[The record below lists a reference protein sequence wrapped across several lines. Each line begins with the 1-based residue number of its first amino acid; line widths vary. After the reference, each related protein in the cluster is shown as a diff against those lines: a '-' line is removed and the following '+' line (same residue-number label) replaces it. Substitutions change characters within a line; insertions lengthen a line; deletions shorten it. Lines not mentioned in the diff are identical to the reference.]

1 MQSDLACSYNEDA
14 QLEARVLSYHG
25 IMPILTHASDYG
37 STPQPSDSEPDSEQ
51 DEESPITSSPPS
63 SEQNTPPHRYPK
75 RTFRSYTVER
85 EVDSVVDKFG
95 RRVKLQWA
103 TKPFPTKFIKQRA
116 NGEEYVTIDGQD
128 YTIAK
133 RSPISEDSD
142 GNTVCRV
149 NFVDS
154 WEPEGNLDPPQMIDS
169 SPVSSQGRSS
179 RGLPSDTPSP
189 QGRNLRP
196 RLRGQLRR
204 PTSAAWM
211 KRAQPPKRPQHG
223 TERASSALTWSDLDL
238 AHIEDLR
245 EHATSDTADY
255 GPAIHQKIQ
264 EAVKRGQY
272 DTTTGVL
279 TAVLNRYQHDTPQR
293 PVQFATW
300 TVRHATHKFN
310 FHGKENA
317 GTFYAHWTGYDVRK
331 PCTRCAN
338 QHREYG
344 VFQGCVVASGFNQ
357 GASSMTPSDS
367 DEDRQ
372 SPSASRSLPQPRSV
386 STDYRQGLTDDD
398 FIRDSNRPL
407 RSENEGENDEFV
419 MSGGLNGLDG
429 IGARGHDVDS
439 GRKHDLGKIYDA
451 APNDSDDDS
460 SEEEHPDNGKN
471 AGDSSHDV
479 IEKEQQNHRKRQRD
493 PIVIESSDEASDDSS
508 DEEVDVYKRLRDLF
522 RMKPSDGSS
531 DDKADSDCESAQKRQ
546 RLTSPVSQSDAG
558 NSDGRARR
566 ARSKTLTSS
575 QTAVPEASKA
585 APQLPDTRT
594 QSNQDQQST
603 STRPITSFNYA
614 DMVFRGHKFRRG
626 EITQGQLNFLR
637 MRSFDKDAIDW
648 VGNEW
653 RHAMHERKKKRRT
666 EALDFYK
673 ADGRRFLNKY
683 LVPWGDN
690 RSYRP
695 ETIPPSLKDWVEDS
709 SQHTEAPSTGQSA
722 LQLYNSS
729 YTASD
734 LCKALLL
741 ARNLYQQAISSILD
755 ALKIA
760 SDQHAGRIDI
770 RPYANVRSWTAVPT
784 DTMNANDYMGDDVTE
799 ENLFAWDWGT
809 DPDGAQRLRRTIVAM
824 CKLRARI
831 ERDDRRL
838 RYEILEAQGG

>member
-1 MQSDLACSYNEDA
+1 
-14 QLEARVLSYHG
+14 
-25 IMPILTHASDYG
+25 
-37 STPQPSDSEPDSEQ
+37 
-51 DEESPITSSPPS
+51 
-63 SEQNTPPHRYPK
+63 
-75 RTFRSYTVER
+75 
-85 EVDSVVDKFG
+85 
-95 RRVKLQWA
+95 
-103 TKPFPTKFIKQRA
+103 
-116 NGEEYVTIDGQD
+116 
-128 YTIAK
+128 
-133 RSPISEDSD
+133 
-142 GNTVCRV
+142 
-149 NFVDS
+149 
-154 WEPEGNLDPPQMIDS
+154 
-169 SPVSSQGRSS
+169 
-179 RGLPSDTPSP
+179 
-189 QGRNLRP
+189 
-196 RLRGQLRR
+196 
-204 PTSAAWM
+204 
-211 KRAQPPKRPQHG
+211 
-223 TERASSALTWSDLDL
+223 
-238 AHIEDLR
+238 
-245 EHATSDTADY
+245 
-255 GPAIHQKIQ
+255 
-264 EAVKRGQY
+264 
-272 DTTTGVL
+272 
-279 TAVLNRYQHDTPQR
+279 
-293 PVQFATW
+293 
-300 TVRHATHKFN
+300 
-310 FHGKENA
+310 
-317 GTFYAHWTGYDVRK
+317 
-331 PCTRCAN
+331 
-338 QHREYG
+338 
-344 VFQGCVVASGFNQ
+344 
-357 GASSMTPSDS
+357 MTPSDS

-683 LVPWGDN
+683 LVPWVCAG
-690 RSYRP
+690 SKG
-695 ETIPPSLKDWVEDS
+695 SL
-709 SQHTEAPSTGQSA
+709 
-722 LQLYNSS
+722 
-729 YTASD
+729 
-734 LCKALLL
+734 
-741 ARNLYQQAISSILD
+741 
-755 ALKIA
+755 
-760 SDQHAGRIDI
+760 
-770 RPYANVRSWTAVPT
+770 
-784 DTMNANDYMGDDVTE
+784 
-799 ENLFAWDWGT
+799 
-809 DPDGAQRLRRTIVAM
+809 
-824 CKLRARI
+824 
-831 ERDDRRL
+831 
-838 RYEILEAQGG
+838 

>member
-1 MQSDLACSYNEDA
+1 MSS
-14 QLEARVLSYHG
+14 
-25 IMPILTHASDYG
+25 YG

-317 GTFYAHWTGYDVRK
+317 GTFYAHWTGYD
-331 PCTRCAN
+331 
-338 QHREYG
+338 
-344 VFQGCVVASGFNQ
+344 
-357 GASSMTPSDS
+357 
-367 DEDRQ
+367 
-372 SPSASRSLPQPRSV
+372 PRSV

-683 LVPWGDN
+683 LVPWVCAG
-690 RSYRP
+690 SKG
-695 ETIPPSLKDWVEDS
+695 SL
-709 SQHTEAPSTGQSA
+709 
-722 LQLYNSS
+722 
-729 YTASD
+729 
-734 LCKALLL
+734 
-741 ARNLYQQAISSILD
+741 
-755 ALKIA
+755 
-760 SDQHAGRIDI
+760 
-770 RPYANVRSWTAVPT
+770 
-784 DTMNANDYMGDDVTE
+784 
-799 ENLFAWDWGT
+799 
-809 DPDGAQRLRRTIVAM
+809 
-824 CKLRARI
+824 
-831 ERDDRRL
+831 
-838 RYEILEAQGG
+838 